1 MKKILIVITTA
12 FVEFGGL
19 TTVALNY
26 YRFMDKT
33 GMQID
38 FASTNEPD
46 LSLTEELKKWGSRYY
61 NLGRRSKIFFYRK
74 NLQALIEKNRYDVI
88 HIHSNSATATLE
100 LQIAKKANVCQ
111 RIVHIHNSTC
121 SHMKLHRLLK
131 PFFDKYYTYPV
142 ACSYK
147 AGEWIFPKGKFT
159 ILNNAIDTKRFE
171 FAEIARNRIRNQYHL
186 EHCFV
191 LVHVG
196 KINEQKNHTFLVD
209 VFVKVLQSCPSA
221 RLLCVGDGP
230 LRENI
235 LEQAKGCGVEDKI
248 IITGMQKNV
257 NDYLAAG
264 DCFVFPSLWEGLP
277 LSLVEAQAS
286 GLRCIVSNRITT
298 EANVTGKVQY
308 LSLELPVSE
317 WAEQILSVVE
327 YDRAAECEDNIRLI
341 AENGFSIQKN
351 ADRLRKIYLSEG
363 KSFHV

>member
-38 FASTNEPD
+38 FASTNAPD
-46 LSLTEELKKWGSRYY
+46 PSLTEKIKKEGSRYY
-61 NLGRRSKIFFYRK
+61 NLGRRSNIFVYRK
-74 NLQALIEKNRYDVI
+74 NLQTLIEKNKYDVI

-100 LQIAKKANVCQ
+100 LQIAKKTNVCQ
-111 RIVHIHNSTC
+111 RIIHIHNSTC
-121 SHMKLHRLLK
+121 SHMMLHRLLK
-131 PFFDKYYTYPV
+131 PYFDKLYTYPI

-147 AGEWIFPKGKFT
+147 AGEWIFPKDKFT
-159 ILNNAIDTKRFE
+159 ILNNAIDTDRFA
-171 FAEIARNRIRNQYHL
+171 FAETVRKRIRDQYHL
-186 EHCFV
+186 ENCFV

-209 VFVKVLQSCPSA
+209 VFVKVLQNCPSA

-230 LRENI
+230 LRERI

-257 NDYLAAG
+257 NEYLTAG

-286 GLRCIVSNRITT
+286 GLRCIVSDKITT
-298 EANVTGKVQY
+298 EANVTGKVRY
-308 LSLELPVSE
+308 LSLETPVSE
-317 WAEQILSVVE
+317 WAEQILAAAE
-327 YDRAAECEDNIRLI
+327 YDRMVESEDNIRLI

-351 ADRLRKIYLSEG
+351 ANRLRKIYLNEG
-363 KSFHV
+363 DSVHV